1 MRTFVGAP
9 AISHLRWVYASVFSH
24 NKFTSFENGNHVILF
39 AFKTQNVLNFSCKC
53 QNLKWFFLSLE
64 CATLCTDC
72 ILRRPNPFDIEDW
85 IQCGI
90 EVIFGWCVRCIQMP
104 SENTLANGNIFS
116 FAKFRFMSCVGTTA
130 TWWWETLKR
139 NDDTCSLHLINIT
152 RTACDYSVQM
162 PEWTFCIFYHISLRS
177 NSVVNTADY
186 PHFSLSLSLTLPH
199 PHIRSS

>member
-1 MRTFVGAP
+1 MSKFEM
-9 AISHLRWVYASVFSH
+9 VFSLSWMCYIMYRLYAAEAKSIWH
-24 NKFTSFENGNHVILF
+24 WR
-39 AFKTQNVLNFSCKC
+39 LNSMWNWSHF
-53 QNLKWFFLSLE
+53 WM
-64 CATLCTDC
+64 
-72 ILRRPNPFDIEDW
+72 
-85 IQCGI
+85 
-90 EVIFGWCVRCIQMP
+90 VCVRFIQIP

-162 PEWTFCIFYHISLRS
+162 PEWTFCIFYHIPLCS